1 MEISASS
8 SQTPSFQ
15 GDCGPKILE
24 RRCSKRYTE
33 PMISLDRITVDP
45 QQMNGQPCLRGT
57 RYTVRRVLEIA
68 ALYPNRAE
76 RMAEFPELEDE
87 DFRQALHY
95 ASLHLPDQIV
105 TLDPDALV
113 A

>member
-1 MEISASS
+1 
-8 SQTPSFQ
+8 
-15 GDCGPKILE
+15 
-24 RRCSKRYTE
+24 
-33 PMISLDRITVDP
+33 MIPIDRITMDP
-45 QQMNGQPCLRGT
+45 EVMNGQPCLRGM

-68 ALYPNRAE
+68 ALYPDRAE
-76 RMAEFPELEDE
+76 RLAEYPDLEDE

-95 ASLHLPDQIV
+95 ASLHLPDQVV